1 MALGKDWK
9 YIPEIRKTFYSL
21 LLTTLITLALINYS
35 FPFNS
40 QDGKRVDDIC
50 ENAAYE
56 LTTASNDGSNI
67 KMMSTYNTLLQNFS
81 KVLHP
86 NHYISKELSIRLMF
100 F

>member
-1 MALGKDWK
+1 M
-9 YIPEIRKTFYSL
+9 
-21 LLTTLITLALINYS
+21 LTNNLITLALINFS

-50 ENAAYE
+50 ENAAYD

-67 KMMSTYNTLLQNFS
+67 KMMSTYNTLLQKFS

-86 NHYISKELSIRLMF
+86 HHYISKELFIRLMF
-100 F
+100 CMKKASLTINVPSFDYHI

>member
-1 MALGKDWK
+1 MCN
-9 YIPEIRKTFYSL
+9 ISL
-21 LLTTLITLALINYS
+21 KLEEHLINVLLYTLITLALINYS
-35 FPFNS
+35 LPFNS

-86 NHYISKELSIRLMF
+86 NHYISKELFIRLMF